1 MPIRHTQLN
10 TGAATLLNRAEFSQT
25 VLAAAQELPAETRLA
40 VLFFDLDRFST
51 VNKALGHEL
60 GYQALEVIASRLQ
73 QSFEDAAAIAHL
85 GNDEFAVLVH
95 DIDDAHLRVA
105 AHQALR
111 QVRDQINLPQQKL
124 LLTGSAGISTYP
136 DRAGDAYALIDQAM
150 TAVAAAKRGGGN
162 TCCFYDAKQQKQ
174 QLQRFNLELDLRYA
188 LAQSEISVDYQ
199 AKADTKT
206 GLINGVEALARWK
219 HPEMGWIAPQ
229 EFISIAEDSG
239 LIAAIGG
246 KVLEFA
252 CEQGKRWLDETGDI
266 FTQRGFQLAVNLS
279 AYQIEQGHLVKT
291 VEKILRRTGFPPQHL
306 TLEITESLF
315 IDTHDQTIDKISQL
329 RAMGIRIAIDDFG
342 TGYSSLSLLK
352 KFPADELKIDRQFIT
367 EVCASSVDAT
377 ITRAVIDIAHALSL
391 KVVAEGVEND
401 QQLKFLR
408 EAGCDTVQGY
418 LISRPLPG
426 DQVPDLL

>member
-10 TGAATLLNRAEFSQT
+10 TGAAPLLNRAEFSQA
-25 VLAAAQELPAETRLA
+25 VLATTQALGAESRLA

-60 GYQALEVIASRLQ
+60 GYQALEVIAGRLQ
-73 QSFEDAAAIAHL
+73 QSFEDARAIAHL
-85 GNDEFAVLVH
+85 GNDEFAVLLQG
-95 DIDDAHLRVA
+95 IDDAHLRVA

-111 QVRDQINLPQQKL
+111 KVREQIDLPQQKL

-150 TAVAAAKRGGGN
+150 TAVSAVKRAGGD
-162 TCCFYDAKQQKQ
+162 TCGFYNASQQKQ

-199 AKADTKT
+199 AKADTQT
-206 GLINGVEALARWK
+206 RQINGVEALARWK
-219 HPEMGWIAPQ
+219 HPELGWIAPQ

-252 CEQGKRWLDETGDI
+252 CEQGKRWLDETGNT
-266 FTQRGFQLAVNLS
+266 FAQRKFQLAVNLS

-315 IDTHDQTIDKISQL
+315 IDTHEQTIDKIRQL

-352 KFPADELKIDRQFIT
+352 KFPADELKIDKQFINDVHCNT
-367 EVCASSVDAT
+367 VDAT
-377 ITRAVIDIAHALSL
+377 ITAAVIDIAHALSL
-391 KVVAEGVEND
+391 NVVAEGVED
-401 QQLKFLR
+401 EAQLAHLQTT
-408 EAGCDTVQGY
+408 GCDTVQGY
-418 LISRPLPG
+418 LISKPLPG
-426 DQVPDLL
+426 DQVTGLL